1 MSNSRDKLFK
11 ERNLSF
17 MKHMKVN
24 KHTMVTAATALL
36 TLASI
41 GASPATIYA
50 ASDNSSE
57 IVSVKSEPDSYTKD
71 SLTKLISVVQ
81 SKAFQDKVTNEKNES
96 DANALKQALSAA
108 QNAIKDNSSAEMTNT
123 GRNLHR
129 IAVKIDRVNKKQLGN
144 LLEIGRSHKSDTTV
158 SKPYQNA
165 QNVNDNLG
173 ADLSLIRDAAS
184 SLITGLNQDGVAVEV
199 KKDAKTD
206 TNDSKD
212 SSSSSS
218 AEDSSSNGN
227 SSSSASQSSDST
239 STKTD
244 DNKGTSQNS
253 EKGNDSG
260 VMYGGTGRKNLTD
273 PTSSLIKSPI
283 TPNYKNQLDQNV
295 HTAESQDMQRKA
307 TLASKDTQEDLDMAI
322 KDGKAMVNSKDSKL
336 QDQAN
341 ATLLKAMNRV
351 DNEAKE
357 PLKLLDAEMRTF
369 SKSNGFKK
377 LDDTVQQDYNNTMQK
392 IETVL
397 SDANATYG
405 DIIAA
410 ETAGNNT
417 LNATLTSSDKTLLR
431 SAIDEADALATGDLA
446 KKAAKNN
453 LSSLTTQVALARQ
466 VLNDKNASQSN
477 VDQAAQA
484 LRNAEMQFLT
494 TLANSE
500 AGKDTS
506 MESTSQMKKTNAN
519 AAKKAKTGKSSKYTG
534 NSSNGNTGD
543 NNNGSTGSEGSS
555 DENHSMSK
563 SDALQALQQA
573 INKAKGIKEQ
583 SNYDQFDGSDRQN
596 LNYALEHAESVYNK
610 GDSESVSTIVSA
622 TNELNKALEPFGSSE
637 DNTMYGGTGRDNQ
650 ADNAGNTSNSTPS
663 NHSRG
668 VLPQT
673 GHFIIQHAKAIMA
686 TIAVAMAGLVGFW
699 YKNNKDKDNEE
710 KINNKKA

>member
-1 MSNSRDKLFK
+1 MSSLRDKLFK

-81 SKAFQDKVTNEKNES
+81 SKAFQDKVANEKNES

-108 QNAIKDNSSAEMTNT
+108 QNAIKDDSSAEMTNT

-199 KKDAKTD
+199 KKDAKAD
-206 TNDSKD
+206 ANDSKD

-218 AEDSSSNGN
+218 SEDASSNGD

-244 DNKGTSQNS
+244 SSKGTSQNS

-283 TPNYKNQLDQNV
+283 TPSYKNQLDQNI
-295 HTAESQDMQRKA
+295 HTAESQDMQRKT

-357 PLKLLDAEMRTF
+357 PLKLLDGEMKIF
-369 SKSNGFKK
+369 SESNGFKK

-410 ETAGNNT
+410 ETAGHNT

-466 VLNDKNASQSN
+466 VLSDKNASQGN

-500 AGKDTS
+500 AGKDRNTDSMKNQVTS
-506 MESTSQMKKTNAN
+506 LNSNNSTSKKTSRSSALQELGNSIR
-519 AAKKAKTGKSSKYTG
+519 KAKSIKNSNAYKHADTGTQVAFTSALNEAELVYGDPGDYTV
-534 NSSNGNTGD
+534 SQIEKT
-543 NNNGSTGSEGSS
+543 T
-555 DENHSMSK
+555 
-563 SDALQALQQA
+563 QALNRV
-573 INKAKGIKEQ
+573 INILGGKETN
-583 SNYDQFDGSDRQN
+583 SN
-596 LNYALEHAESVYNK
+596 
-610 GDSESVSTIVSA
+610 STNS
-622 TNELNKALEPFGSSE
+622 NNSRGE
-637 DNTMYGGTGRDNQ
+637 DDDTMYGGTGR
-650 ADNAGNTSNSTPS
+650 SNSNDSNGSSRNGDSTTAGDTPNSTSS
-663 NHSRG
+663 NRSRG

-699 YKNNKDKDNEE
+699 YKNNKDKDNED

>member
-239 STKTD
+239 SAKTD

-477 VDQAAQA
+477 VDQASQA
-484 LRNAEMQFLT
+484 LRSAETQFLT

-500 AGKDTS
+500 AGKDRNTDSMKNQVTS
-506 MESTSQMKKTNAN
+506 LNSNNSISKRTSRSSALQELGNAIR
-519 AAKKAKTGKSSKYTG
+519 KAKSIKNSNAYKHADTGTQVAFTSALNEAELVYGDPGDYTIAQIRKTTQALNRVINILG
-534 NSSNGNTGD
+534 GKGTNSNPTSSNNSRG
-543 NNNGSTGSEGSS
+543 
-555 DENHSMSK
+555 
-563 SDALQALQQA
+563 
-573 INKAKGIKEQ
+573 
-583 SNYDQFDGSDRQN
+583 
-596 LNYALEHAESVYNK
+596 
-610 GDSESVSTIVSA
+610 
-622 TNELNKALEPFGSSE
+622 E
-637 DNTMYGGTGRDNQ
+637 DDDTMYGGTGRNNSTDDGSSRNG
-650 ADNAGNTSNSTPS
+650 NSTTAGDTPNSTPS

-699 YKNNKDKDNEE
+699 YKNNKDKDDEN
-710 KINNKKA
+710 KVNNKKA

>member
-1 MSNSRDKLFK
+1 
-11 ERNLSF
+11 

-81 SKAFQDKVTNEKNES
+81 SKAFQDKVANEKNES

-108 QNAIKDNSSAEMTNT
+108 QNAIKDDSSAEMTNT

-199 KKDAKTD
+199 KKDAKAD
-206 TNDSKD
+206 ANDSKD

-218 AEDSSSNGN
+218 SEDASSNGD

-244 DNKGTSQNS
+244 SSKGTSQNS
-253 EKGNDSG
+253 EKGSDSG
-260 VMYGGTGRKNLTD
+260 VMYGSTGRKNLTD

-283 TPNYKNQLDQNV
+283 TPSYKNQLDQNI
-295 HTAESQDMQRKA
+295 HTAESQDMQRKT

-357 PLKLLDAEMRTF
+357 PLKLLDGEMKIF
-369 SKSNGFKK
+369 SESNGFKK

-410 ETAGNNT
+410 ETAGHNT

-466 VLNDKNASQSN
+466 VLSDKNASQGN

-500 AGKDTS
+500 AGKDRNTDSMKNQVTS
-506 MESTSQMKKTNAN
+506 LNSNNSTSKKTSRSSALQELGNSIR
-519 AAKKAKTGKSSKYTG
+519 KAKSIKNSNAYKHADTGTQVAFTSALNEAELVYGDPGDYTV
-534 NSSNGNTGD
+534 SQIEKT
-543 NNNGSTGSEGSS
+543 T
-555 DENHSMSK
+555 
-563 SDALQALQQA
+563 QALNRV
-573 INKAKGIKEQ
+573 INILGGKETN
-583 SNYDQFDGSDRQN
+583 SN
-596 LNYALEHAESVYNK
+596 
-610 GDSESVSTIVSA
+610 STNS
-622 TNELNKALEPFGSSE
+622 NNSRGE
-637 DNTMYGGTGRDNQ
+637 DDDTMYGGTGR
-650 ADNAGNTSNSTPS
+650 SNSNDSNGSSRNGDSTTAGDTPS
-663 NHSRG
+663 STSSNRSRG

-699 YKNNKDKDNEE
+699 YKNNKDKDNED

>member
-1 MSNSRDKLFK
+1 MSNSRDKLFR

-81 SKAFQDKVTNEKNES
+81 SKAFQDKVANEKNES

-108 QNAIKDNSSAEMTNT
+108 QNAIKDDSSAEMTNT

-199 KKDAKTD
+199 KKDAKID
-206 TNDSKD
+206 ANDAKD

-218 AEDSSSNGN
+218 AKDSSSSDD
-227 SSSSASQSSDST
+227 SSNSASQSSGST

-357 PLKLLDAEMRTF
+357 PLKLLDAEMKIF
-369 SKSNGFKK
+369 SESNGFKK
-377 LDDTVQQDYNNTMQK
+377 LDDSVQQDYNNTMQK

-410 ETAGNNT
+410 ETAGHNT
-417 LNATLTSSDKTLLR
+417 LDATLTSSDKTLLR

-477 VDQAAQA
+477 VDQASQA
-484 LRNAEMQFLT
+484 LRSAEMQFLT

-500 AGKDTS
+500 ASKDTS
-506 MESTSQMKKTNAN
+506 MESTNQMKKTNAN
-519 AAKKAKTGKSSKYTG
+519 TAKTGKSGKNTS
-534 NSSNGNTGD
+534 NSSNG
-543 NNNGSTGSEGSS
+543 STGNAGNDNS
-555 DENHSMSK
+555 DENRSMSK

-622 TNELNKALEPFGSSE
+622 TNELNKAMEPFGSSE

-650 ADNAGNTSNSTPS
+650 ADNAGNTPNSTPS

-686 TIAVAMAGLVGFW
+686 TIAVTMAGLVGFW
-699 YKNNKDKDNEE
+699 YKNNKDKDNED
-710 KINNKKA
+710 KVNNKKA

>member
-1 MSNSRDKLFK
+1 MSNLRDKLFK

-81 SKAFQDKVTNEKNES
+81 SKAFQDKVANEKNES

-108 QNAIKDNSSAEMTNT
+108 QKAIKDDSSAEMTNT

-184 SLITGLNQDGVAVEV
+184 SLATGLSQDGVAVEV
-199 KKDAKTD
+199 KKDTKTD
-206 TNDSKD
+206 ANDSKD

-218 AEDSSSNGN
+218 AEASSSSGN

-244 DNKGTSQNS
+244 SSKGTSQS
-253 EKGNDSG
+253 SKKGKDSG
-260 VMYGGTGRKNLTD
+260 VMYGGTGRENLTD
-273 PTSSLIKSPI
+273 PTSNLIKSPI
-283 TPNYKNQLDQNV
+283 MPSYKNQLDQSV
-295 HTAESQDMQRKA
+295 HIAESQDMQRKT
-307 TLASKDTQEDLDMAI
+307 TLASKDTQEDLDIAI
-322 KDGKAMVNSKDSKL
+322 KDGKAMINSKDSKL

-351 DNEAKE
+351 NNEAKE
-357 PLKLLDAEMRTF
+357 PLKLLDGEMKIF
-369 SKSNGFKK
+369 SESNGFKK
-377 LDDTVQQDYNNTMQK
+377 LDYTVQQDYNNTMQK

-397 SDANATYG
+397 SDSNATYG

-410 ETAGNNT
+410 ETAGHNT
-417 LNATLTSSDKTLLR
+417 LNATLNSSDKTLLK
-431 SAIDEADALATGDLA
+431 SEIDEANALATGDLA
-446 KKAAKNN
+446 KKANKDN

-477 VDQAAQA
+477 VDQASQA
-484 LRNAEMQFLT
+484 LRSAETQFLT
-494 TLANSE
+494 TLANSK
-500 AGKDTS
+500 AGEDTS

-519 AAKKAKTGKSSKYTG
+519 TAKKAKTGKSGEDSSDY
-534 NSSNGNTGD
+534 SNG
-543 NNNGSTGSEGSS
+543 NNGSTGSKGSS
-555 DENHSMSK
+555 DENRSMSK

-583 SNYDQFDGSDRQN
+583 SNYDQFEGSDRQN

-622 TNELNKALEPFGSSE
+622 TNELNKAMEPFGSSE
-637 DNTMYGGTGRDNQ
+637 DNTTYGGTGRDNQ
-650 ADNAGNTSNSTPS
+650 ADNTGDAPNSTPS

-699 YKNNKDKDNEE
+699 YKNNKDKDDEG

>member
-1 MSNSRDKLFK
+1 MQR
-11 ERNLSF
+11 
-17 MKHMKVN
+17 MKFN

-57 IVSVKSEPDSYTKD
+57 IVSIKSEPDSYTKD

-81 SKAFQDKVTNEKNES
+81 SKAFQDKVANEKNES

-108 QNAIKDNSSAEMTNT
+108 QKAIKDDSSAEMTNT

-184 SLITGLNQDGVAVEV
+184 SLITGLNQDGVAIEV

-212 SSSSSS
+212 SSSSSK
-218 AEDSSSNGN
+218 AEDSSSSGN
-227 SSSSASQSSDST
+227 SSNSVSQSSDST

-244 DNKGTSQNS
+244 NSKGTSQKS
-253 EKGNDSG
+253 EKGKDSG
-260 VMYGGTGRKNLTD
+260 VMYGGTGRENLTD
-273 PTSSLIKSPI
+273 PSSNLIKSPI
-283 TPNYKNQLDQNV
+283 APSYKNQLGQSV
-295 HTAESQDMQRKA
+295 HIAESQDMQRKT

-322 KDGKAMVNSKDSKL
+322 KDGKAMINSKDSKL

-351 DNEAKE
+351 NNEAKE
-357 PLKLLDAEMRTF
+357 PLKLLDGEMKIF
-369 SKSNGFKK
+369 SESNGFKK
-377 LDDTVQQDYNNTMQK
+377 LDYTVQQDYNNTMQK

-397 SDANATYG
+397 SDSNATYG

-410 ETAGNNT
+410 ETAGHNT
-417 LNATLTSSDKTLLR
+417 LNATLNSSDKTLLR
-431 SAIDEADALATGDLA
+431 SEIDEANALATGDLA
-446 KKAAKNN
+446 KKANKDN

-477 VDQAAQA
+477 VDQASQA
-484 LRNAEMQFLT
+484 LRSAETQFLT

-500 AGKDTS
+500 AGEDTS

-519 AAKKAKTGKSSKYTG
+519 TAKKAKTGKSGKYTS
-534 NSSNGNTGD
+534 NFSNGNTGD
-543 NNNGSTGSEGSS
+543 NNNGSTNSEGSS
-555 DENHSMSK
+555 SENQSMSK

-573 INKAKGIKEQ
+573 ISKAKDIKGQ

-622 TNELNKALEPFGSSE
+622 TNELNKAMEPFGSSE
-637 DNTMYGGTGRDNQ
+637 DNTTYGGTGRDNQ
-650 ADNAGNTSNSTPS
+650 ADNAGDTPSSTPS
-663 NHSRG
+663 SHSRG

-699 YKNNKDKDNEE
+699 YKNNKDKDNED
-710 KINNKKA
+710 KVNNKKA

>member
-1 MSNSRDKLFK
+1 MSSLRDKLFK

-81 SKAFQDKVTNEKNES
+81 SKAFQDKVANEKNES

-108 QNAIKDNSSAEMTNT
+108 QNAIKDDSSVEMTNT

-206 TNDSKD
+206 ANDAKD

-218 AEDSSSNGN
+218 KEDTSSSGN

-244 DNKGTSQNS
+244 DNKGTGQNS

-283 TPNYKNQLDQNV
+283 TPSYKNQLDQNV
-295 HTAESQDMQRKA
+295 HTAESQDMQRKT

-322 KDGKAMVNSKDSKL
+322 KDGKAMINSKDSKL

-357 PLKLLDAEMRTF
+357 PLKLLDGEMKIF
-369 SKSNGFKK
+369 SESNGFKK

-410 ETAGNNT
+410 ETAGHNT

-466 VLNDKNASQSN
+466 VLSDKNASQGN

-484 LRNAEMQFLT
+484 LRSAETQFLT
-494 TLANSE
+494 TLANSK
-500 AGKDTS
+500 AGKDRNTDSMKNQVTS
-506 MESTSQMKKTNAN
+506 LNSNNSTSKKTSRSSALQELGNAIR
-519 AAKKAKTGKSSKYTG
+519 KAKSIKNSNAYKHADTGTQVAFTSALNEAELVYGDPGDYTV
-534 NSSNGNTGD
+534 SQIAKT
-543 NNNGSTGSEGSS
+543 T
-555 DENHSMSK
+555 
-563 SDALQALQQA
+563 QALNRV
-573 INKAKGIKEQ
+573 INILGGKETN
-583 SNYDQFDGSDRQN
+583 SN
-596 LNYALEHAESVYNK
+596 
-610 GDSESVSTIVSA
+610 STNS
-622 TNELNKALEPFGSSE
+622 NNSRGE
-637 DNTMYGGTGRDNQ
+637 DDDTMYGGTGRNNSNDSNGSSRNG
-650 ADNAGNTSNSTPS
+650 DSTTAGDTPNSTQS
-663 NHSRG
+663 NRSRG

-673 GHFIIQHAKAIMA
+673 GHFIIQHAKAIMV

-699 YKNNKDKDNEE
+699 YKNNKDKDNED

>member
-1 MSNSRDKLFK
+1 MSSLRDKLFK

-81 SKAFQDKVTNEKNES
+81 SKAFQDKVANEKNES

-108 QNAIKDNSSAEMTNT
+108 QNAIKDDSSVEMTNT

-206 TNDSKD
+206 ANDAKD

-218 AEDSSSNGN
+218 KEDTSSSGN

-244 DNKGTSQNS
+244 DNKGTGQNS

-283 TPNYKNQLDQNV
+283 TPSYKNQLDQNV
-295 HTAESQDMQRKA
+295 HTAESQDMQRKT

-322 KDGKAMVNSKDSKL
+322 KDGKAMINSKDSKL

-357 PLKLLDAEMRTF
+357 PLKLLDGEMKIF
-369 SKSNGFKK
+369 SESNGFKK

-410 ETAGNNT
+410 ETAGHNT

-466 VLNDKNASQSN
+466 VLSDKNASQGN

-484 LRNAEMQFLT
+484 LRSAETQFLT
-494 TLANSE
+494 TLANSK
-500 AGKDTS
+500 AGKDRNTDSMKNQVTS
-506 MESTSQMKKTNAN
+506 LNSNNSTSKKTSRSSALQELGNAIR
-519 AAKKAKTGKSSKYTG
+519 KAKSIKNSNAYKHADTGTQVAFTSALNEAELVYGDPGDYTV
-534 NSSNGNTGD
+534 SQIAKT
-543 NNNGSTGSEGSS
+543 T
-555 DENHSMSK
+555 
-563 SDALQALQQA
+563 QALNRV
-573 INKAKGIKEQ
+573 INILGGKETN
-583 SNYDQFDGSDRQN
+583 SN
-596 LNYALEHAESVYNK
+596 
-610 GDSESVSTIVSA
+610 STNS
-622 TNELNKALEPFGSSE
+622 NNSRGE
-637 DNTMYGGTGRDNQ
+637 DDDTMYGGTGRNNSNDSNGSSRNG
-650 ADNAGNTSNSTPS
+650 DSTTAGDTPNSTQS
-663 NHSRG
+663 NRSRG

-699 YKNNKDKDNEE
+699 YKNNKDKDNED

>member
-1 MSNSRDKLFK
+1 MSSLRDKLFK

-81 SKAFQDKVTNEKNES
+81 SKAFQDKVANEKNES

-108 QNAIKDNSSAEMTNT
+108 QNAIKDDSSAEMTNT

-199 KKDAKTD
+199 KKDAKAD
-206 TNDSKD
+206 ANDSKD

-218 AEDSSSNGN
+218 SEDASSNGD

-244 DNKGTSQNS
+244 SSKGTSQNS
-253 EKGNDSG
+253 EKGSDSG
-260 VMYGGTGRKNLTD
+260 VMYGSTGRKNLTD

-283 TPNYKNQLDQNV
+283 TPSYKNQLDQNV
-295 HTAESQDMQRKA
+295 HTAESQDMQRKT

-357 PLKLLDAEMRTF
+357 PLKLLDGEMKIF
-369 SKSNGFKK
+369 SESNGFKK

-410 ETAGNNT
+410 ETAGHNT

-466 VLNDKNASQSN
+466 VLSDKNASQGN

-500 AGKDTS
+500 AGKDRNTDSMKNQVTS
-506 MESTSQMKKTNAN
+506 LNSNNSTSKKTSRSSALQELGNSIR
-519 AAKKAKTGKSSKYTG
+519 KAKSIKNSNAYKHADTGTQVAFTSALNEAELVYGDPGDYTV
-534 NSSNGNTGD
+534 SQIEKT
-543 NNNGSTGSEGSS
+543 T
-555 DENHSMSK
+555 
-563 SDALQALQQA
+563 QALNRV
-573 INKAKGIKEQ
+573 INILGGKETN
-583 SNYDQFDGSDRQN
+583 SN
-596 LNYALEHAESVYNK
+596 
-610 GDSESVSTIVSA
+610 STNS
-622 TNELNKALEPFGSSE
+622 NNSRGE
-637 DNTMYGGTGRDNQ
+637 DDDTMYGGTGR
-650 ADNAGNTSNSTPS
+650 SNSNDSNGSSRNGDSTTAGDTPS
-663 NHSRG
+663 STSSTRSRG

-699 YKNNKDKDNEE
+699 YKNNKDKDNED

>member
-81 SKAFQDKVTNEKNES
+81 SKAFQDKVANEKNES

-199 KKDAKTD
+199 KKDTKTD
-206 TNDSKD
+206 ANDAKD

-218 AEDSSSNGN
+218 KEDASSNGD
-227 SSSSASQSSDST
+227 SSNSASQNSDST

-244 DNKGTSQNS
+244 DSKGTSQNS

-295 HTAESQDMQRKA
+295 HTAESQDMQRKT

-322 KDGKAMVNSKDSKL
+322 KDGKAMIDSKDSKL
-336 QDQAN
+336 QDRAN

-357 PLKLLDAEMRTF
+357 PLKLLDGEMKIF
-369 SKSNGFKK
+369 SESNGFKK
-377 LDDTVQQDYNNTMQK
+377 LDYTVQQDYNNTMQK

-410 ETAGNNT
+410 ETAGHNT
-417 LNATLTSSDKTLLR
+417 LDATLTSSDKTLLR

-477 VDQAAQA
+477 VDQASQA
-484 LRNAEMQFLT
+484 LRSAEMQFLT

-500 AGKDTS
+500 ASKDTS
-506 MESTSQMKKTNAN
+506 MESTNQMKKTNAN
-519 AAKKAKTGKSSKYTG
+519 TAKTGKSGKNTS
-534 NSSNGNTGD
+534 NSSNG
-543 NNNGSTGSEGSS
+543 STGNAGNDNS
-555 DENHSMSK
+555 DENRSMSK

-622 TNELNKALEPFGSSE
+622 TNELNKAMEPFGSSE

-650 ADNAGNTSNSTPS
+650 ADNAGDTPNSTSS
-663 NHSRG
+663 NRSRG

-686 TIAVAMAGLVGFW
+686 TIAVTMAGLVGFW

>member
-1 MSNSRDKLFK
+1 MSSLRDKLFK

-81 SKAFQDKVTNEKNES
+81 SKAFQDKVANEKNES

-108 QNAIKDNSSAEMTNT
+108 QNAIKDDSSAEMTNT

-199 KKDAKTD
+199 KKDAKAD
-206 TNDSKD
+206 ANDSKD

-218 AEDSSSNGN
+218 SEDASSNGD

-244 DNKGTSQNS
+244 SSKGTSQNS
-253 EKGNDSG
+253 EKGSDSG
-260 VMYGGTGRKNLTD
+260 VMYGSTGRKNLTD

-283 TPNYKNQLDQNV
+283 TPSYKNQLDQNI
-295 HTAESQDMQRKA
+295 HTAESQDMQRKT

-357 PLKLLDAEMRTF
+357 PLKLLDGEMKIF
-369 SKSNGFKK
+369 SESNGFKK

-410 ETAGNNT
+410 ETAGHNT

-466 VLNDKNASQSN
+466 VLSDKNASQGN

-500 AGKDTS
+500 AGKDRNTDSMKNQVTS
-506 MESTSQMKKTNAN
+506 LNSNNSTSKKTSRSSALQELGNSIR
-519 AAKKAKTGKSSKYTG
+519 KAKSIKNSNAYKHADTGTQVAFTSALNEAELVYGDPGDYTV
-534 NSSNGNTGD
+534 SQIEKT
-543 NNNGSTGSEGSS
+543 T
-555 DENHSMSK
+555 
-563 SDALQALQQA
+563 QALNRV
-573 INKAKGIKEQ
+573 INILGGKETN
-583 SNYDQFDGSDRQN
+583 SN
-596 LNYALEHAESVYNK
+596 
-610 GDSESVSTIVSA
+610 STNS
-622 TNELNKALEPFGSSE
+622 NNSRGE
-637 DNTMYGGTGRDNQ
+637 DDDTMYGGTGR
-650 ADNAGNTSNSTPS
+650 SNSNDSNGSSRNGDSTTAGDTPS
-663 NHSRG
+663 STSSNRSRG

-699 YKNNKDKDNEE
+699 YKNNKDKDNED

>member
-1 MSNSRDKLFK
+1 MSNLRDKLFK

-96 DANALKQALSAA
+96 DASALKQALSAA

-173 ADLSLIRDAAS
+173 ADLDLIRDAAS
-184 SLITGLNQDGVAVEV
+184 SLITGLNQDGVTIEV

-218 AEDSSSNGN
+218 AKDSSSDGN
-227 SSSSASQSSDST
+227 SSSSDSQSSDST

-244 DNKGTSQNS
+244 DSKGTSQNS

-307 TLASKDTQEDLDMAI
+307 TVASKDTQEDLDMAI
-322 KDGKAMVNSKDSKL
+322 KDGKAMVDSKDSKL

-417 LNATLTSSDKTLLR
+417 LDATLTSSDKTLLR
-431 SAIDEADALATGDLA
+431 SEIDEADALAIGDLA

-506 MESTSQMKKTNAN
+506 MESTSQMKKNNAN
-519 AAKKAKTGKSSKYTG
+519 TAKKAKIGKLGKYTS

-543 NNNGSTGSEGSS
+543 NNNGSTGSDSS
-555 DENHSMSK
+555 RGKD
-563 SDALQALQQA
+563 D
-573 INKAKGIKEQ
+573 
-583 SNYDQFDGSDRQN
+583 D
-596 LNYALEHAESVYNK
+596 
-610 GDSESVSTIVSA
+610 
-622 TNELNKALEPFGSSE
+622 
-637 DNTMYGGTGRDNQ
+637 TMYGGTGRSNKTKDSN
-650 ADNAGNTSNSTPS
+650 DDHDGSSRNGDSTTAGDTPNSTPS

-673 GHFIIQHAKAIMA
+673 GHFIVQHAKAIMA
-686 TIAVAMAGLVGFW
+686 TIAVAMAGLVGVW
-699 YKNNKDKDNEE
+699 YKNNKDKDNEN
-710 KINNKKA
+710 KVNNKKA

>member
-1 MSNSRDKLFK
+1 MQR
-11 ERNLSF
+11 
-17 MKHMKVN
+17 MKFN

-36 TLASI
+36 TLASV

-71 SLTKLISVVQ
+71 SLTKLISIVQ

-108 QNAIKDNSSAEMTNT
+108 QNAIKNDSSAEMTNT

-199 KKDAKTD
+199 KKDTKTD
-206 TNDSKD
+206 ANDAKD

-218 AEDSSSNGN
+218 KEASSSNGD
-227 SSSSASQSSDST
+227 SSSSTSQSSDST
-239 STKTD
+239 STKAD
-244 DNKGTSQNS
+244 SSKGTSQSS
-253 EKGNDSG
+253 EKGKDSG
-260 VMYGGTGRKNLTD
+260 VMYGGTGRENLTD
-273 PTSSLIKSPI
+273 PTSNLIKSPI
-283 TPNYKNQLDQNV
+283 TPSYKNQLDQNV
-295 HTAESQDMQRKA
+295 HIAESQDMQRKT
-307 TLASKDTQEDLDMAI
+307 TLASKDTQEDLDIAI
-322 KDGKAMVNSKDSKL
+322 KDGKAMINSKDSKL

-351 DNEAKE
+351 NNEAKE
-357 PLKLLDAEMRTF
+357 PLKLLDGEMKIF
-369 SKSNGFKK
+369 SESNGFKK
-377 LDDTVQQDYNNTMQK
+377 LDYTVQQDYNNTMQK

-397 SDANATYG
+397 SDSNATYG

-410 ETAGNNT
+410 ETAGHNT
-417 LNATLTSSDKTLLR
+417 LNATLNSSDKTLLK
-431 SAIDEADALATGDLA
+431 SEIDEANALATGDLA

-477 VDQAAQA
+477 VDQASQA
-484 LRNAEMQFLT
+484 LRSAETQFLT
-494 TLANSE
+494 TLANSK
-500 AGKDTS
+500 AGENTS

-519 AAKKAKTGKSSKYTG
+519 AAKKAKTGKSSKYTS
-534 NSSNGNTGD
+534 NSSNSNTGNTGND
-543 NNNGSTGSEGSS
+543 NNGSTDSEGSS

-583 SNYDQFDGSDRQN
+583 SNYGQFDGSDRQN

-650 ADNAGNTSNSTPS
+650 ANNTGNTPNSTPS

-699 YKNNKDKDNEE
+699 YKNNKDKDDED
-710 KINNKKA
+710 KVNNKKA

>member
-1 MSNSRDKLFK
+1 
-11 ERNLSF
+11 

>member
-1 MSNSRDKLFK
+1 
-11 ERNLSF
+11 

-57 IVSVKSEPDSYTKD
+57 VVSVKSEPDSYTKD

-81 SKAFQDKVTNEKNES
+81 SKAFQDKVANEKNES

-108 QNAIKDNSSAEMTNT
+108 QNAIKDDSSAEMTNT

-165 QNVNDNLG
+165 QNVNNNLG

-199 KKDAKTD
+199 KKDAKAD
-206 TNDSKD
+206 TNDAKD

-218 AEDSSSNGN
+218 KEASSSNGD
-227 SSSSASQSSDST
+227 SSNSASQSSGST

-273 PTSSLIKSPI
+273 PTSNLIKSPI

-295 HTAESQDMQRKA
+295 HTAEGQDMQRKA

-322 KDGKAMVNSKDSKL
+322 KDGKAMVDSKDSKL

-357 PLKLLDAEMRTF
+357 PLKLLDGEMKIF
-369 SKSNGFKK
+369 SESNGFKK
-377 LDDTVQQDYNNTMQK
+377 LDYTVQQDYNNTMQK

-484 LRNAEMQFLT
+484 LRSAETQFLT
-494 TLANSE
+494 TLANSK

-519 AAKKAKTGKSSKYTG
+519 AAKKAKTGKSGKYTS
-534 NSSNGNTGD
+534 NSSNGNIGD
-543 NNNGSTGSEGSS
+543 DNNGSTGSEGSGN
-555 DENHSMSK
+555 ENSSMSK

-573 INKAKGIKEQ
+573 INKAKDIKEQ

-622 TNELNKALEPFGSSE
+622 TDELNKAMKPFGSSE

-650 ADNAGNTSNSTPS
+650 ADNAGNTPNSTPS

-699 YKNNKDKDNEE
+699 YKNNKDKDNED
-710 KINNKKA
+710 KVNNKKA

>member
-1 MSNSRDKLFK
+1 
-11 ERNLSF
+11 

-81 SKAFQDKVTNEKNES
+81 SKAFQDKVANEKNES

-108 QNAIKDNSSAEMTNT
+108 QNAIKDDSSVEMTNT

-206 TNDSKD
+206 ANDAKD

-218 AEDSSSNGN
+218 KEDTSSSGN

-244 DNKGTSQNS
+244 DNKGTGQNS

-283 TPNYKNQLDQNV
+283 TPSYKNQLDQNV
-295 HTAESQDMQRKA
+295 HTAESQDMQRKT

-322 KDGKAMVNSKDSKL
+322 KDGKAMINSKDSKL

-357 PLKLLDAEMRTF
+357 PLKLLDGEMKIF
-369 SKSNGFKK
+369 SESNGFKK

-410 ETAGNNT
+410 ETAGHNT

-466 VLNDKNASQSN
+466 VLSDKNASQGN

-484 LRNAEMQFLT
+484 LRSAETQFLT
-494 TLANSE
+494 TLANSK
-500 AGKDTS
+500 AGKDRNTDSMKNQVTS
-506 MESTSQMKKTNAN
+506 LNSNNSTSKKTSRSSALQELGNAIR
-519 AAKKAKTGKSSKYTG
+519 KAKSIKNSNAYKHADTGTQVAFTSALNEAELVYGDPGDYTV
-534 NSSNGNTGD
+534 SQIAKT
-543 NNNGSTGSEGSS
+543 T
-555 DENHSMSK
+555 
-563 SDALQALQQA
+563 QALNRV
-573 INKAKGIKEQ
+573 INILGGKETN
-583 SNYDQFDGSDRQN
+583 SN
-596 LNYALEHAESVYNK
+596 
-610 GDSESVSTIVSA
+610 STNS
-622 TNELNKALEPFGSSE
+622 NNSRGE
-637 DNTMYGGTGRDNQ
+637 DDDTMYGGTGRNNSNDSNGSSRNG
-650 ADNAGNTSNSTPS
+650 DSTTAGDTPNSTQS
-663 NHSRG
+663 NRSRG

-699 YKNNKDKDNEE
+699 YKNNKDKDNED

>member
-1 MSNSRDKLFK
+1 
-11 ERNLSF
+11 

-81 SKAFQDKVTNEKNES
+81 SKAFQDKVANEKNES
-96 DANALKQALSAA
+96 DANTLKQALSAA
-108 QNAIKDNSSAEMTNT
+108 QNAIKDNSNAEMTNT

-212 SSSSSS
+212 SSSSDSK
-218 AEDSSSNGN
+218 DSSSSSSAKDASSSGD
-227 SSSSASQSSDST
+227 SSSSASQSSNST

-244 DNKGTSQNS
+244 DSKGTSPNS

-295 HTAESQDMQRKA
+295 HTAESQDMQRKT
-307 TLASKDTQEDLDMAI
+307 TLASKDTQEDLDIAI
-322 KDGKAMVNSKDSKL
+322 KDGKAMIDSKDSKL

-351 DNEAKE
+351 NNEAKE

-377 LDDTVQQDYNNTMQK
+377 LDDSVQQDYNNTMQK

-410 ETAGNNT
+410 ETAGNNS
-417 LNATLTSSDKTLLR
+417 LSATLTSSDKTLLR

-466 VLNDKNASQSN
+466 VLSDKNASQSN

-519 AAKKAKTGKSSKYTG
+519 AAKKAKTGKSGKYTS
-534 NSSNGNTGD
+534 NSSNGNNGD
-543 NNNGSTGSEGSS
+543 NNNGSTGSDSS
-555 DENHSMSK
+555 RGKD
-563 SDALQALQQA
+563 D
-573 INKAKGIKEQ
+573 
-583 SNYDQFDGSDRQN
+583 D
-596 LNYALEHAESVYNK
+596 
-610 GDSESVSTIVSA
+610 
-622 TNELNKALEPFGSSE
+622 
-637 DNTMYGGTGRDNQ
+637 TMYGGTGRSNKAKDSNNDNNGSPRNG
-650 ADNAGNTSNSTPS
+650 DSTTAGDTPS
-663 NHSRG
+663 STSSNRSRG

-699 YKNNKDKDNEE
+699 YKNNKDKDNEG

>member
-1 MSNSRDKLFK
+1 
-11 ERNLSF
+11 

-81 SKAFQDKVTNEKNES
+81 SKAFQDKVANEKNES

-108 QNAIKDNSSAEMTNT
+108 QNAIKDDSSAEMTNT

-199 KKDAKTD
+199 KKDAKID
-206 TNDSKD
+206 ANDAKD

-218 AEDSSSNGN
+218 AKDSSSSDD
-227 SSSSASQSSDST
+227 SSNSASQSSGST

-357 PLKLLDAEMRTF
+357 PLKLLDAEMKIF
-369 SKSNGFKK
+369 SESNGFKK
-377 LDDTVQQDYNNTMQK
+377 LDDSVQQDYNNTMQK

-410 ETAGNNT
+410 ETAGHNT
-417 LNATLTSSDKTLLR
+417 LDATLTSSDKTLLR

-477 VDQAAQA
+477 VDQASQA
-484 LRNAEMQFLT
+484 LRSAEMQFLT

-500 AGKDTS
+500 ASKDTS
-506 MESTSQMKKTNAN
+506 MESTNQMKKTNAN
-519 AAKKAKTGKSSKYTG
+519 TAKTGKSGKNTS
-534 NSSNGNTGD
+534 NSSNG
-543 NNNGSTGSEGSS
+543 STGNAGNDNS
-555 DENHSMSK
+555 DENRSMSK

-622 TNELNKALEPFGSSE
+622 TNELNKAMEPFGSSE

-650 ADNAGNTSNSTPS
+650 ADNAGNTPNSTPS

-686 TIAVAMAGLVGFW
+686 TIAVTMAGLVGFW
-699 YKNNKDKDNEE
+699 YKNNKDKDNED
-710 KINNKKA
+710 KVNNKKA

>member
-1 MSNSRDKLFK
+1 MSNLRDKLFK

-17 MKHMKVN
+17 MKRMKVN

-81 SKAFQDKVTNEKNES
+81 SKAFQDKVANEKNES

-108 QNAIKDNSSAEMTNT
+108 QDAIKDNSSAEMTST

-206 TNDSKD
+206 ANDAKD

-218 AEDSSSNGN
+218 AKDSSSNGD
-227 SSSSASQSSDST
+227 SSSSASQNNDST

-244 DNKGTSQNS
+244 DSKGTSQNS

-260 VMYGGTGRKNLTD
+260 VMYGDTGRKNLTD

-322 KDGKAMVNSKDSKL
+322 KDGKAMVDSKDSKL

-377 LDDTVQQDYNNTMQK
+377 LDNTVQQDYNNTMQK

-417 LNATLTSSDKTLLR
+417 LDATLTSSDKTLLR
-431 SAIDEADALATGDLA
+431 SEIDEADALATGDLA

-506 MESTSQMKKTNAN
+506 MESTNQMKKTNAN
-519 AAKKAKTGKSSKYTG
+519 AAKKAKTGKSGKYTS
-534 NSSNGNTGD
+534 NSSNGNTGE
-543 NNNGSTGSEGSS
+543 NNNGSTGSDSS
-555 DENHSMSK
+555 RGKD
-563 SDALQALQQA
+563 D
-573 INKAKGIKEQ
+573 
-583 SNYDQFDGSDRQN
+583 D
-596 LNYALEHAESVYNK
+596 
-610 GDSESVSTIVSA
+610 
-622 TNELNKALEPFGSSE
+622 
-637 DNTMYGGTGRDNQ
+637 TMYGGTGRSNKAKDSNDNH
-650 ADNAGNTSNSTPS
+650 DGSSRNGDSTTAGDTPNSTPS
-663 NHSRG
+663 SHSRG

-686 TIAVAMAGLVGFW
+686 TIVVAMAGLVGFW
-699 YKNNKDKDNEE
+699 YKNNKDKDD
-710 KINNKKA
+710 KDKLNNKKA

>member
-218 AEDSSSNGN
+218 AEDSSSNSN

-244 DNKGTSQNS
+244 DSKGTSQNS

-351 DNEAKE
+351 DNEAKG

-392 IETVL
+392 IDTVL

-477 VDQAAQA
+477 VDQASQA
-484 LRNAEMQFLT
+484 LRSAETQFLT

-500 AGKDTS
+500 AGKDRNTDSMKNQVTS
-506 MESTSQMKKTNAN
+506 LNSNNSISKRTSRSSALQELGNAIR
-519 AAKKAKTGKSSKYTG
+519 KAKSMKNSNAYKHADTGTQVAFTSALNEAELVYGNPGDYTIAQIRKTTQALNRVINILG
-534 NSSNGNTGD
+534 GKGTNSNPTSSNNSRG
-543 NNNGSTGSEGSS
+543 
-555 DENHSMSK
+555 
-563 SDALQALQQA
+563 
-573 INKAKGIKEQ
+573 
-583 SNYDQFDGSDRQN
+583 
-596 LNYALEHAESVYNK
+596 
-610 GDSESVSTIVSA
+610 
-622 TNELNKALEPFGSSE
+622 E
-637 DNTMYGGTGRDNQ
+637 DDDTMYGGTGRNNSTDDGSSRNG
-650 ADNAGNTSNSTPS
+650 DSTTAGDTPNSTPS

>member
-1 MSNSRDKLFK
+1 MSSLRDKLFK
-11 ERNLSF
+11 ERNFSF
-17 MKHMKVN
+17 MKRMKVN

-81 SKAFQDKVTNEKNES
+81 SKAFQDKVANEKNES

-129 IAVKIDRVNKKQLGN
+129 IAVKIDRVNKKQLSN

-206 TNDSKD
+206 ANDSKD

-218 AEDSSSNGN
+218 AEDASSSGD
-227 SSSSASQSSDST
+227 SSSSTSQNSDST

-244 DNKGTSQNS
+244 DSKGTSQNS
-253 EKGNDSG
+253 GKDNGG

-273 PTSSLIKSPI
+273 PTSNLIKSPI

-307 TLASKDTQEDLDMAI
+307 TLASKDTQEDLDIAI
-322 KDGKAMVNSKDSKL
+322 KDSKAMVDSKDSKL

-351 DNEAKE
+351 NNEAKE
-357 PLKLLDAEMRTF
+357 PLKLLDAEMKIF

-377 LDDTVQQDYNNTMQK
+377 LDDSVQQDYNNTMQK

-417 LNATLTSSDKTLLR
+417 LDATLTSSDKTLLR

-519 AAKKAKTGKSSKYTG
+519 AAKKAKTGKSGKYTS

-543 NNNGSTGSEGSS
+543 NDNGSTGSDSS
-555 DENHSMSK
+555 RGKD
-563 SDALQALQQA
+563 D
-573 INKAKGIKEQ
+573 
-583 SNYDQFDGSDRQN
+583 D
-596 LNYALEHAESVYNK
+596 
-610 GDSESVSTIVSA
+610 
-622 TNELNKALEPFGSSE
+622 
-637 DNTMYGGTGRDNQ
+637 TMYGGTGRNNKAKDSNNDN
-650 ADNAGNTSNSTPS
+650 DGSSRNGDSTTAGDTPNSTSS

-699 YKNNKDKDNEE
+699 YKNNKDKDNED
-710 KINNKKA
+710 KVNNKKA

>member
-1 MSNSRDKLFK
+1 
-11 ERNLSF
+11 

-81 SKAFQDKVTNEKNES
+81 SKAFQDKVANEKNES

-199 KKDAKTD
+199 KKDTKTD
-206 TNDSKD
+206 ANDAKD

-218 AEDSSSNGN
+218 KEDASSNGD
-227 SSSSASQSSDST
+227 SSNSASQNSDST

-244 DNKGTSQNS
+244 DSKGTSQNS

-295 HTAESQDMQRKA
+295 HTAESQDMQRKT

-322 KDGKAMVNSKDSKL
+322 KDGKAMIDSKDSKL
-336 QDQAN
+336 QDRAN

-357 PLKLLDAEMRTF
+357 PLKLLDGEMKIF
-369 SKSNGFKK
+369 SESNGFKK
-377 LDDTVQQDYNNTMQK
+377 LDYTVQQDYNNTMQK

-410 ETAGNNT
+410 ETAGHNT
-417 LNATLTSSDKTLLR
+417 LDATLTSSDKTLLR

-477 VDQAAQA
+477 VDQASQA
-484 LRNAEMQFLT
+484 LRSAEMQFLT

-500 AGKDTS
+500 ASKDTS
-506 MESTSQMKKTNAN
+506 MESTNQMKKTNAN
-519 AAKKAKTGKSSKYTG
+519 TAKTGKSGKNTS
-534 NSSNGNTGD
+534 NSSNG
-543 NNNGSTGSEGSS
+543 STGNAGNDNS
-555 DENHSMSK
+555 DENRSMSK

-622 TNELNKALEPFGSSE
+622 TNELNKAMEPFGSSE

-650 ADNAGNTSNSTPS
+650 ADNAGDTPNSTSS
-663 NHSRG
+663 NRSRG

-686 TIAVAMAGLVGFW
+686 TIAVTMAGLVGFW

>member
-108 QNAIKDNSSAEMTNT
+108 QNAIKDNSNAEMTNT

-212 SSSSSS
+212 SSNSNS

-227 SSSSASQSSDST
+227 SSSSASQNSDST
-239 STKTD
+239 SAKTD

-295 HTAESQDMQRKA
+295 HTAESQDMQRKS

-519 AAKKAKTGKSSKYTG
+519 AAKKAKTSKSGKYTS

-543 NNNGSTGSEGSS
+543 NNNGSTGSDSS
-555 DENHSMSK
+555 RGKD
-563 SDALQALQQA
+563 D
-573 INKAKGIKEQ
+573 
-583 SNYDQFDGSDRQN
+583 D
-596 LNYALEHAESVYNK
+596 
-610 GDSESVSTIVSA
+610 
-622 TNELNKALEPFGSSE
+622 
-637 DNTMYGGTGRDNQ
+637 TMYGGTGRSNKTKDSN
-650 ADNAGNTSNSTPS
+650 DDHDGSSRNGDSTTAGDTPNSTPS

>member
-1 MSNSRDKLFK
+1 MSSLRDKLFK

-81 SKAFQDKVTNEKNES
+81 SKAFQDKVANEKNES

-108 QNAIKDNSSAEMTNT
+108 QNAIKDDSSAEMTNT

-199 KKDAKTD
+199 KKDAKAD
-206 TNDSKD
+206 ANDSKD

-218 AEDSSSNGN
+218 SEDASSNGD

-244 DNKGTSQNS
+244 SSKGTSQNS
-253 EKGNDSG
+253 EKGSDSG
-260 VMYGGTGRKNLTD
+260 VMYGSTGRKNLTD

-283 TPNYKNQLDQNV
+283 TPSYKNQLDQNV
-295 HTAESQDMQRKA
+295 HTAESQDMQRKT

-357 PLKLLDAEMRTF
+357 PLKLLDGEMKIF
-369 SKSNGFKK
+369 SESNGFKK

-410 ETAGNNT
+410 ETAGHNT

-466 VLNDKNASQSN
+466 VLSDKNASQGN

-500 AGKDTS
+500 AGKDRNTDSMKNQVTS
-506 MESTSQMKKTNAN
+506 LNSNNSTSKKTSRSSALQELGNSIR
-519 AAKKAKTGKSSKYTG
+519 KAKSIKNSNAYKHADTGTQVAFTSALNEAELVYGDPGDYTV
-534 NSSNGNTGD
+534 SQIEKT
-543 NNNGSTGSEGSS
+543 T
-555 DENHSMSK
+555 
-563 SDALQALQQA
+563 QALNRV
-573 INKAKGIKEQ
+573 INILGGKETN
-583 SNYDQFDGSDRQN
+583 SN
-596 LNYALEHAESVYNK
+596 
-610 GDSESVSTIVSA
+610 STNS
-622 TNELNKALEPFGSSE
+622 NNSRGE
-637 DNTMYGGTGRDNQ
+637 DDDTMYGGTGR
-650 ADNAGNTSNSTPS
+650 SNSNDSNGSSRNGDSTTAGDTPNSTSS
-663 NHSRG
+663 NRSRG

-699 YKNNKDKDNEE
+699 YKNNKDKDNED

>member
-1 MSNSRDKLFK
+1 
-11 ERNLSF
+11 

-81 SKAFQDKVTNEKNES
+81 SKAFQDKVANEKNES

-108 QNAIKDNSSAEMTNT
+108 QNAIKDDSSAEMTNT

-199 KKDAKTD
+199 KKDAKAD
-206 TNDSKD
+206 ANDSKD

-218 AEDSSSNGN
+218 SEDASSNGD

-244 DNKGTSQNS
+244 SSKGTSQNS

-283 TPNYKNQLDQNV
+283 TPSYKNQLDQNI
-295 HTAESQDMQRKA
+295 HTAESQDMQRKT

-357 PLKLLDAEMRTF
+357 PLKLLDGEMKIF
-369 SKSNGFKK
+369 SESNGFKK

-410 ETAGNNT
+410 ETAGHNT

-466 VLNDKNASQSN
+466 VLSDKNASQGN

-500 AGKDTS
+500 AGKDRNTDSMKNQVTS
-506 MESTSQMKKTNAN
+506 LNSNNSTSKKTSRSSALQELGNSIR
-519 AAKKAKTGKSSKYTG
+519 KAKSIKNSNAYKHADTGTQVAFTSALNEAELVYGDPGDYTV
-534 NSSNGNTGD
+534 SQIEKT
-543 NNNGSTGSEGSS
+543 T
-555 DENHSMSK
+555 
-563 SDALQALQQA
+563 QALNRV
-573 INKAKGIKEQ
+573 INILGGKETN
-583 SNYDQFDGSDRQN
+583 SN
-596 LNYALEHAESVYNK
+596 
-610 GDSESVSTIVSA
+610 STNS
-622 TNELNKALEPFGSSE
+622 NNSRGE
-637 DNTMYGGTGRDNQ
+637 DDDTMYGGTGR
-650 ADNAGNTSNSTPS
+650 SNSNDSNGSSRNGDSTTAGDTPNSTSS
-663 NHSRG
+663 NRSRG

-699 YKNNKDKDNEE
+699 YKNNKDKDNED